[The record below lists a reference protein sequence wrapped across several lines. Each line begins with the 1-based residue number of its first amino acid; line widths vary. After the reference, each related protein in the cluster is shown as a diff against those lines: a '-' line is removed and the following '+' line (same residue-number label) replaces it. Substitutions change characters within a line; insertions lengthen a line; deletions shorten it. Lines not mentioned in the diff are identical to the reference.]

1 MKRLLISIFSGLI
14 TSSLLLIIVT
24 ISAAMSINGV
34 TISDLGGTVRLLTT
48 GILISASFAVLFR
61 FPKAGVAEYLPVGL
75 TIGVIA
81 WVILALNIYP
91 ILMGDSPKWQ
101 SDTIITTFP
110 QLLIYLLLGGLSG
123 LLYGLICTLW
133 PEQLKTPEPE
143 APIEI
148 TTRVIILGGGYA
160 GVSAAETL
168 ERELADQPHVGIWL
182 ISQTNHLLH
191 TPMLSEVSASAVN
204 PQNIS
209 PPLRSFFHR
218 VRVIQGAVDQVD
230 LVQRFVRV
238 TSDFRSSQQLSFDH
252 LVLAVGG
259 VPNFFG
265 NKEVARRAFTFK
277 SLEDAML
284 LRNQIIDMFERADS
298 EQEAVKRQRMLT
310 FVVAGGG
317 FAGVELIG
325 GINDF
330 ARGICPFYPN
340 IPPEEIRFVLIHA
353 RERILPELSESLAYY
368 AQEKLE
374 QRGIEFRLNARV
386 TGARDGE
393 VVLSNEA
400 IPTETLVWTAGNKAS
415 PMLEMLGLPL
425 INGRI
430 EVNTELAIPGL
441 QGIWAAGDCAQI
453 PDLST
458 GGFAPPTAQHALRE
472 GKVIGHNIA
481 ATIKGKSLKTFNFKM
496 LGSLAALG
504 HQLAVAEIF
513 GIRFSGFLAWLM
525 WRAIY
530 LSKLPTRERQIRVFL
545 DWFLDIFFPAD
556 IVQTINYSRPDVAQR
571 LQERTTMI
579 AQKED

>member
-1 MKRLLISIFSGLI
+1 MRRLLISIFSGLI
-14 TSSLLLIIVT
+14 TSSLLLVIIL
-24 ISAAMSINGV
+24 SAASSSNGV
-34 TISDLGGTVRLLTT
+34 TISDLGGTFRLLIT
-48 GILISASFAVLFR
+48 GVLISVSFALLLR
-61 FPKAGVAEYLPVGL
+61 FPKGGAAEYLLSGM
-75 TIGVIA
+75 TIGVLA
-81 WVILALNIYP
+81 WVILALNLYP
-91 ILMGDSPKWQ
+91 ILIGDSPKWQ
-101 SDTIITTFP
+101 SDTVVTTFP
-110 QLLIYLLLGGLSG
+110 QLVIYLLLGGFSG
-123 LLYGLICTLW
+123 LLYSLICTFW
-133 PEQLKTPEPE
+133 PEKLRTPEPE
-143 APIEI
+143 EPIEI

-182 ISQTNHLLH
+182 VSQTNHLLH

-218 VRVIQGAVDQVD
+218 VRVIQGTVDQVD
-230 LVQRFVRV
+230 LEQRVIHV
-238 TSDFRSSQQLSFDH
+238 TSDFRSSQQLPFDH

-265 NKEVARRAFTFK
+265 NHDVASRALTFK

-284 LRNQIIDMFERADS
+284 LRSQIIEMFERADC
-298 EQEAVKRQRMLT
+298 EPDHVKRQGMLT

-340 IPPEEIRFVLIHA
+340 IPPEEIRFILIHS
-353 RERILPELSESLAYY
+353 RERILPELSESLGHY

-374 QRGIEFRLNARV
+374 QRGIEFRLGKRV

-393 VVLSNEA
+393 VLLSNEVIA
-400 IPTETLVWTAGNKAS
+400 TETLVWTAGNKAS

-425 INGRI
+425 INGRL
-430 EVNTELAIPGL
+430 EVNTELAVPGFRAL
-441 QGIWAAGDCAQI
+441 WAAGDCAQI
-453 PDLST
+453 PDLTT

-472 GKVIGHNIA
+472 GKVIGYNIA

-525 WRAIY
+525 WRGIY
-530 LSKLPTRERQIRVFL
+530 LSKLPTREKQIRVFL
-545 DWFLDIFFPAD
+545 DWVLDIFFPAD

-571 LQERTTMI
+571 LQERTPMV